1 MNYYEKAREFKHDYE
16 LYSYQSLKDV
26 RDQLLKDL
34 LNYESGDPNYIPIDE
49 DMPTAQEQYLLDLLY
64 AKHVFDLLYSA
75 YKKEILN
82 HPATEAR
89 SEWK

>member
-34 LNYESGDPNYIPIDE
+34 LNYESGDPDYIPIDE
-49 DMPTAQEQYLLDLLY
+49 DLPTAEEQYMLDLMY
-64 AKHVFDLLYSA
+64 TKNIFDLLFSA
-75 YKKEILN
+75 YKKEMAGRPL
-82 HPATEAR
+82 TE
-89 SEWK
+89 EKK

>member
-34 LNYESGDPNYIPIDE
+34 LNYENGDPDYIPIDE
-49 DMPTAQEQYLLDLLY
+49 DLPTAEEQYMLDLIY
-64 AKHVFDLLYSA
+64 TKNIFDLLFVA
-75 YKKEILN
+75 YKKEM
-82 HPATEAR
+82 AGRKA
-89 SEWK
+89 SEEKK